1 VVDNFNCGPKALG
14 DLNLYGA
21 LAQNYRGIV
30 GTGSSA
36 GIVTG
41 YDKDYKYD
49 ERLAVD
55 EPPYFLSPLNA
66 GWKVAR
72 ETSPSGG

>member
-1 VVDNFNCGPKALG
+1 
-14 DLNLYGA
+14 
-21 LAQNYRGIV
+21 V
-30 GTGSSA
+30 GTSG
-36 GIVTG
+36 GTG
-41 YDKDYKYD
+41 YLKDYKYD